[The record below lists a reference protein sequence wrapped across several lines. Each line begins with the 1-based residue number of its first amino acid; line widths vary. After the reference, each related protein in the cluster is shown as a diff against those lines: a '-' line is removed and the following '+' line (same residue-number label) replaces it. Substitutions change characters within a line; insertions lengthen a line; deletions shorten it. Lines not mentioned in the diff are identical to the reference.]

1 MTFIFESNKLVLLN
15 PDRRTTHIQKRASK
29 AMFGKNDDSKDYSR
43 DDSLLKPRA
52 LSFEDMGKISSK

>member
-1 MTFIFESNKLVLLN
+1 
-15 PDRRTTHIQKRASK
+15 
-29 AMFGKNDDSKDYSR
+29 MFGKNDDSKDYSR